1 MSKDHS
7 SYWVSEVHYFDESK
21 NKVQIRLQDEW
32 LPYDNVE
39 IKINIFENRTKSWFL
54 NHAQRLLETEISENG
69 DFKRPGEYA
78 AMMLAC
84 SQLEGFQK
92 YREGNLEIGDS
103 EVYFK
108 KALLKIFFNYE
119 DEKLERLENNLQA
132 VKNENVEGLFEL
144 YRYLRC
150 GLFHAGF
157 TDGKVYL
164 NYSNPNAFEVAHD
177 DDSNEGTRVII
188 NPRMFVEKIIKYYE
202 DYVEELRNRHNETLR
217 DMFEKR
223 WDYLWNLG

>member
-1 MSKDHS
+1 MSENHS

-21 NKVQIRLQDEW
+21 SKVQIGLQDEW

-39 IKINIFENRTKSWFL
+39 IKIDIFENRTKSWFL
-54 NHAQRLLETEISENG
+54 NHAQRLIETEISENG

-78 AMMLAC
+78 AMMLAF

-92 YREGNLEIGDS
+92 YREGNEETGNS

-119 DEKLERLENNLQA
+119 DEKLERLETNLQA
-132 VKNENVEGLFEL
+132 VRNENTEGLFEL
-144 YRYLRC
+144 YTYLRC

-157 TDGKVYL
+157 TDGKIYL
-164 NYSNPNAFEVAHD
+164 NWSYPNAFEVAHN
-177 DDSNEGTRVII
+177 DDSDEGTSVII
-188 NPRMFVEKIIKYYE
+188 NPRKFVEKIIKYYE
-202 DYVEELRNRHNETLR
+202 DYVEELRNRQNKTLR
-217 DMFEKR
+217 ENFEKR
-223 WDYLWNLG
+223 WDHLWNLG

>member
-1 MSKDHS
+1 
-7 SYWVSEVHYFDESK
+7 
-21 NKVQIRLQDEW
+21 
-32 LPYDNVE
+32 
-39 IKINIFENRTKSWFL
+39 
-54 NHAQRLLETEISENG
+54 
-69 DFKRPGEYA
+69 
-78 AMMLAC
+78 
-84 SQLEGFQK
+84 
-92 YREGNLEIGDS
+92 LEIGDS

-119 DEKLERLENNLQA
+119 DEKLERLEKNLQA
-132 VKNENVEGLFEL
+132 VKNENAEGLFEL

-164 NYSNPNAFEVAHD
+164 NYRNPNAFEVAHD

-202 DYVEELRNRHNETLR
+202 DYVEELRNRQNETLR

-223 WDYLWNLG
+223 WDHLWNLG